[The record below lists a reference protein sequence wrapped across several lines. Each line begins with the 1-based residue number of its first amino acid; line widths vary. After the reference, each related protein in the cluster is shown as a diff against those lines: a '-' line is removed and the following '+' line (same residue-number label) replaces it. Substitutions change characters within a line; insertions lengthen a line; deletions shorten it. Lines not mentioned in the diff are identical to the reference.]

1 MSFVTCLCLTRN
13 RPEWLPKAIE
23 SFQLQTFKCRELMIL
38 ADGQDVSHLVPEGD
52 PRIRLIHLDGRP
64 EIGAK
69 RNYGCERAAGEVI
82 AHFDD
87 DDYSAPGRL
96 ADQIARLLESGKA
109 VTGFHSMLFTDGVRW
124 WKYEG
129 TRNYA
134 VGTSLCYRRSWW
146 REHPFPAIQVGEDNA
161 MVAAAHAAGQLV
173 TADAGDLMYATN
185 HAGNTSPRKMGDNWK
200 PL

>member
-13 RPEWLPKAIE
+13 RLEWLPKAIE
-23 SFQLQTFKCRELMIL
+23 SFQRQTFRHSELMIL
-38 ADGQDVSHLVPEGD
+38 ADGQDVSHLVPADD

-69 RNYGCERAAGEVI
+69 RNYGCARAAGDVI

-109 VTGFHSMLFTDGVRW
+109 VTGFHSMRFTDGLRW

-134 VGTSLCYRRSWW
+134 LGTSLCYRRSWW
-146 REHPFPAIQVGEDNA
+146 REHSFPAIQIGEDNA
-161 MVAAAHAAGQLV
+161 MVVCCTPLIFVSDPIVAEHSVIGPAGAAG
-173 TADAGDLMYATN
+173 GDGGL
-185 HAGNTSPRKMGDNWK
+185 
-200 PL
+200 